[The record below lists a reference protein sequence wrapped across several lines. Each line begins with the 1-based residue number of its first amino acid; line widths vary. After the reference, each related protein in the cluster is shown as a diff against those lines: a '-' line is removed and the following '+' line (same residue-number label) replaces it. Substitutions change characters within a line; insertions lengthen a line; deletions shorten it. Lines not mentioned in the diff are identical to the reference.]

1 MKLVKPIPFKEA
13 IEKIG
18 SKTII
23 GSQLN
28 SAEWSEV
35 PLALRERAF
44 FSSRVESARFL
55 QRAQDAV
62 GDFLTGNREDAPDPE
77 DGTMLKMGSR
87 QQFVRDMQA
96 FALSNGMGPLDPD
109 LKGGL
114 QDITSEKRLSLIFDT
129 QTRQGQDYGYW
140 KQGMDADVLNEFPAQ
155 RFIRVEH
162 VHEPRDW
169 HKLFED
175 GVWLKT
181 DLDAWI
187 RINQDFG
194 VPWGPWG
201 WGCGHDVED
210 VDRDEAEEL
219 GLIEPGVRPEPADT
233 RFNDRLEASARGLD
247 AGLLQE
253 LRSAFGDKV
262 VITEDAI
269 RWNDDPTPPKPEP
282 EPKPEPPK
290 PNEPEPPTPKPPPQ
304 PESNEE
310 TATARLDQALEA
322 AGVKGKDKVTAV
334 EMTALREELKE
345 LVPAKAK
352 DVIATMHGKQH
363 GTLTKANMEK
373 EVQAFLDLLPPS
385 LVAKLPKLHVSAD
398 IFDARGDYRMGGRVR
413 AHISLNNDAEETH
426 RVLFHELMHWV
437 HLEGPKWY
445 RDAIAKHFEARTAG
459 EKVVELGLYGVSGK
473 KDKWYEVY
481 AGRIYSGYPL
491 GTEVPTRY
499 IEWLTLSPEKMA
511 RMWNE
516 DALFRETML
525 IVLRIL
531 F

>member
-13 IEKIG
+13 IEKVG
-18 SKTII
+18 SKTIV

-55 QRAQDAV
+55 QRAQDSI
-62 GDFLTGNREDAPDPE
+62 GDFLAGNREPAPD
-77 DGTMLKMGSR
+77 GTTMLKTGSR

-96 FALSNGMGPLDPD
+96 FALANGMGPLAPGEKGT
-109 LKGGL
+109 LK
-114 QDITSEKRLSLIFDT
+114 DISSEQWLSLIFDT

-155 RFIRVEH
+155 RFIRVQE

-169 HKLFED
+169 HHLAED

-187 RINQDFG
+187 RLNRDFG

-210 VDRDEAEEL
+210 MDRYEAEEL
-219 GLIEPGVRPEPADT
+219 GLIEPGARPEPVDKS
-233 RFNDRLEASARGLD
+233 FNDRLEASARGLNED
-247 AGLLQE
+247 VLQQ
-253 LRSAFGDKV
+253 LRSAFGDQV
-262 VITEDAI
+262 EIEGDTI
-269 RWNDDPTPPKPEP
+269 RWSGKSNKPKPEP
-282 EPKPEPPK
+282 EPKQPKPEPK
-290 PNEPEPPTPKPPPQ
+290 PEHDQPQKPQ
-304 PESNEE
+304 KDAKDQSDEA
-310 TATARLDQALEA
+310 TATQRLDEALEA
-322 AGVKGKDKVTAV
+322 AGVKGKEKVTAP
-334 EMTALREELKE
+334 EMVRLMEQLKE
-345 LVPAKAK
+345 TAPAKAGT
-352 DVIATMHGKQH
+352 VLATIHGKQK
-363 GTLTKANMEK
+363 GALTQANMEA
-373 EVQAFLDLLPPS
+373 EVQKFLDLLPPK
-385 LVAKLPKLHVSAD
+385 LVAKLPKLHLSAEV
-398 IFDARGDYRMGGRVR
+398 IDANGDYRLGGRVR
-413 AHISLNNDAEETH
+413 AHSKLTHDAVEAH

-445 RDAIAKHFEARTAG
+445 RDAIAKHFQERTAG
-459 EKVVELGLYGVSGK
+459 EALTHLPGYGLLGK

-481 AGRIYSGYPL
+481 AGRAYSGL
-491 GTEVPTRY
+491 VDGTEVPTRY
-499 IEWLTLSPEKMA
+499 IEWLTFSPEKMA
-511 RMWNE
+511 RMWN
-516 DALFRETML
+516 DPVFRETML
-525 IVLRIL
+525 LVLRIL

>member
-1 MKLVKPIPFKEA
+1 MKLVKPLPFKEA
-13 IEKIG
+13 IDKIG
-18 SKTII
+18 SKTIV

-55 QRAQDAV
+55 QRAQDAI
-62 GDFLTGNREDAPDPE
+62 GDFLAVNREDVLGPE
-77 DGTMLKMGSR
+77 DGSTMLKMGSR

-96 FALSNGMGPLDPD
+96 LAIAEGLGPLEPD

-114 QDITSEKRLSLIFDT
+114 QDITSEKRLSLIFDV
-129 QTRQGQDYGYW
+129 QTRQGQDFGYW

-155 RFIRVEH
+155 RFIRTEE

-187 RINQDFG
+187 RINVDFG

-219 GLIEPGVRPEPADT
+219 GLIEPSVRPEPADT
-233 RFNDRLEASARGLD
+233 RFNDRLEASARGLN
-247 AGLLQE
+247 AELLQQ
-253 LRSAFGDKV
+253 LRLAFGEKV
-262 VITEDAI
+262 VIEGDAI
-269 RWNDDPTPPKPEP
+269 RWAGKTAQPQKAQKAAKPKNQSVPHPSPLPGGEG
-282 EPKPEPPK
+282 
-290 PNEPEPPTPKPPPQ
+290 
-304 PESNEE
+304 EE
-310 TATARLDQALEA
+310 ASGKRLDEALEK
-322 AGVKGKDKVTAV
+322 AGVKDKVTVTAAD
-334 EMTALREELKE
+334 MTALREELKE
-345 LVPAKAK
+345 LAPAKAQ

-363 GTLTKANMEK
+363 GTLTKANMQK
-373 EVQAFLDLLPPS
+373 EVQEFLDLLPPS
-385 LVAKLPKLHVSAD
+385 LVAKLPKLHLEAD
-398 IFDARGDYRMGGRVR
+398 IFAANGEYRMGGRVR
-413 AHISLNNDAEETH
+413 AHVKLNHDAEETH

-459 EKVVELGLYGVSGK
+459 EKLGYLPGYGLQGK
-473 KDKWYEVY
+473 QDKWYEVY
-481 AGRIYSGYPL
+481 SGRVYTGYPA

-499 IEWLTLSPEKMA
+499 IEWLTFSPEKMA
-511 RMWNE
+511 KMWN
-516 DALFRETML
+516 DPVTRETLL